1 MVREIKENLCCVCL
15 YKEMDSSKFSI
26 DSLEKFYSLF
36 DGSKFMFNN
45 ERFFC
50 FEVLLKFFLLGK
62 FYSMVVNLLYC
73 MVYRMIFLIVFNF
86 IFFNLFV
93 FFLSLI

>member
-1 MVREIKENLCCVCL
+1 MYMYLEYFLIFWKVEIEMVRDIKENLCCVCL

-26 DSLEKFYSLF
+26 DSLEKFYILF

-62 FYSMVVNLLYC
+62 FYSMVVILYG
-73 MVYRMIFLIVFNF
+73 V
-86 IFFNLFV
+86 
-93 FFLSLI
+93 